1 MEGEEMKKR
10 YVVTALI
17 LLLLGCVAFDLE
29 PILAPS
35 YMDVTKRVEVVA
47 PAVKMT
53 EAGLEGVISYITV
66 EVGPGSGHVFVDT
79 MPLTNLDTQASARL
93 AAEVAEEVTGF
104 DMEKHDV
111 FITVRSEAPVIGGP
125 SAGGVIAV
133 ALIAALLDLK
143 VDPKV
148 MMTGTINP
156 DGSIGPVG
164 GILEKAEAAAK
175 AGATLFLVPEGQ
187 LVVTQ
192 QQTRKEKIGPIVQ
205 IITQPVTIDVGSYA
219 WERWGLK
226 VEEVRTAR
234 EAVEKMTH
242 QTLPKPRIHAKP
254 VETAR
259 YKLIMSQLANSVIE
273 NAESMVSEV
282 ETLLEEASVD
292 PFTYK
297 NLLGLLEE
305 QKTKLEEA
313 RSVYNQEQYYS
324 SSSLAF
330 QVSIDTSIIAE
341 KLRYIQSR
349 RKDLFLEE
357 LINSAEKEIE
367 EARLFIQS
375 EKTKIDNA
383 SALQCL
389 GAAEKRVGEAKRRLK
404 DAWRSYYSREP
415 IKSLEYAVISRERAK
430 TARWW
435 MGLAKNFVG
444 TGKPIDEEK
453 LAEIAQLRL
462 ADARSSLAYTETILE
477 EGNPILQ
484 EAFRKVD
491 DAEKEYEAG
500 NYAAALFDAIDARV
514 TANTSLELR
523 GITDENLDQLDPRI
537 ETAISRA
544 SEEIENSRRLGV
556 EPILA
561 VSYVEWAK
569 YLRNK
574 NPVVAYQIA
583 KYARECADISES
595 LVKVFGGTK
604 VVTPPE
610 TAKPKKQ
617 GQNMETRKT
626 PVAQHK
632 KEWWVYTTLIAVPI
646 IVVILVGYGFS
657 RKKKVL
663 GARAPGAEATPAEI
677 EQFLDRLDTQLLE
690 GKISEEEYH
699 TLRDAYERKLLGW
712 EERNEGSSFNI
723 SS

>member
-1 MEGEEMKKR
+1 MKGKNS
-10 YVVTALI
+10 VTITI
-17 LLLLGCVAFDLE
+17 LLLLGCTTIGLE

-35 YMDVTKRVEVVA
+35 YADITKRVEVVA

-53 EAGLEGVISYITV
+53 ETGLEGVISYITV
-66 EVGPGSGHVFVDT
+66 EVAPGSGHVFVDT

-104 DMEKHDV
+104 DMGKHNV

-133 ALIAALLDLK
+133 ALIAALLDLE

-205 IITQPVTIDVGSYA
+205 IITHPVTVDVRRYA
-219 WERWGLK
+219 MERWGLR

-234 EAVEKMTH
+234 EAVEKITH
-242 QTLPKPRIHAKP
+242 KTLPEPRIYAKP

-273 NAESMVSEV
+273 NAESMVKDV
-282 ETLLEEASVD
+282 DTLLREVSID

-297 NLLGLLEE
+297 DLLGLLEE

-330 QVSIDTSIIAE
+330 QVSIETSIIAE

-349 RKDLFLEE
+349 RKDLFLEG
-357 LINSAEKEIE
+357 LINNAEKEIE
-367 EARLFIQS
+367 ETKLFIQS
-375 EKTKIDNA
+375 EKSKVDNA

-389 GAAEKRVGEAKRRLK
+389 GAAEKRVGEAKMRLR
-404 DAWRSYYSREP
+404 DAWRSYYSGES

-453 LAEIAQLRL
+453 LAEIAQLRI
-462 ADARSSLAYTETILE
+462 ADARSSLTYTETILKE
-477 EGNPILQ
+477 SNPILE

-514 TANTSLELR
+514 TANTVLELR
-523 GITDENLDQLDPRI
+523 GITDENLEQLSPRI

-544 SEEIENSRRLGV
+544 SEEIENSRKLGV

-569 YLRNK
+569 YLRDK

-604 VVTPPE
+604 VVTPREPVKPSKQTGKTVE
-610 TAKPKKQ
+610 TAIPQ
-617 GQNMETRKT
+617 QQ
-626 PVAQHK
+626 VAR
-632 KEWWVYTTLIAVPI
+632 EVYVALVAIPI
-646 IVVILVGYGFS
+646 FILILVGYGFS
-657 RKKKVL
+657 RRKKKMGVVPPTGEMTL
-663 GARAPGAEATPAEI
+663 AQI
-677 EQFLDRLDTQLLE
+677 EEFLDKLDTQLLE

-699 TLRDAYERKLLGW
+699 TLREAYERKLL
-712 EERNEGSSFNI
+712 ELEGNRGFHF
-723 SS
+723 